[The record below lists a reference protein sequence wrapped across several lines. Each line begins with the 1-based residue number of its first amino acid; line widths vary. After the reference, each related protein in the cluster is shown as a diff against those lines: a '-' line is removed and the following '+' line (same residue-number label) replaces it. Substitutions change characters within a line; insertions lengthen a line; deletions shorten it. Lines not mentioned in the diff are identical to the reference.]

1 MDNDAFEQIKKFK
14 IHGKERNVEEYTPL
28 KIKLYVLYSM

>member
-1 MDNDAFEQIKKFK
+1 MTLLNKLKSSTK
-14 IHGKERNVEEYTPL
+14 IHGEERNVEEYTPL